1 MTFTIIFLCQLC
13 IAFRKREVRI
23 IRGLLVKLDKLG
35 YVVTVENRVFVIK
48 NKVTKEV
55 VAEMSSDSRVERRK
69 FLQKYYDKLKQK
81 TEDSEEE
88 E

>member
-1 MTFTIIFLCQLC
+1 M
-13 IAFRKREVRI
+13 RI

-35 YVVTVENRVFVIK
+35 YVVTVENRVFVIH
-48 NKVTKEV
+48 NQVLKEV

>member
-1 MTFTIIFLCQLC
+1 M
-13 IAFRKREVRI
+13 
-23 IRGLLVKLDKLG
+23 KLDKLG
-35 YVVTVENRVFVIK
+35 YVVMVENRVFVIK

>member
-1 MTFTIIFLCQLC
+1 M
-13 IAFRKREVRI
+13 
-23 IRGLLVKLDKLG
+23 KLDKLG

-48 NKVTKEV
+48 NKVTKKV

>member
-1 MTFTIIFLCQLC
+1 M
-13 IAFRKREVRI
+13 
-23 IRGLLVKLDKLG
+23 KLDKLG